1 MLEAAKFLGF
11 PTHLS
16 TLQEEIPVIYIP
28 YLESSTSEP
37 AAGPIAL
44 DTPKP
49 RDGREPLR
57 HILLGSQAGV
67 EKAVKRMQVL
77 NYAEQFLWSR
87 EIEVPETGILIM
99 PNQGEVLRCLVRWRA
114 IA

>member
-1 MLEAAKFLGF
+1 M
-11 PTHLS
+11 
-16 TLQEEIPVIYIP
+16 IYIP
-28 YLESSTSEP
+28 YLASSASEP
-37 AAGPIAL
+37 AAEPIAL

-57 HILLGSQAGV
+57 HIVLGSLAGV
-67 EKAVKRMQVL
+67 DEAVKRMQVL
-77 NYAEQFLWSR
+77 NYAEHFLWSR
-87 EIEVPETGILIM
+87 EIEVPETGILIT